1 MDTSPV
7 LSDSLSIIQ
16 VIRKPLS
23 TKNVRTPRPSGKN
36 GTCKW
41 WQITRSTATAR
52 SPSRDGIVFWLRL
65 VLSLE
70 FRTEACASL
79 SAMTKWDDSPHR
91 WRNDC
96 PRGDWP
102 DSGRKATRIPL
113 IQKGS
118 IAARTRF
125 CHRYKIFRTSNLR
138 GIPHPLDKSQCV
150 ASPECGASP
159 KEQRESAC

>member
-7 LSDSLSIIQ
+7 FSDSWSIIQ
-16 VIRKPLS
+16 VIRKPLN

-41 WQITRSTATAR
+41 WKITRSTATAR
-52 SPSRDGIVFWLRL
+52 NPSRDRIFFWLRL
-65 VLSLE
+65 VLSLG

-96 PRGDWP
+96 PRGIGQMADGGDAATANTRWQYSILGSQIAI
-102 DSGRKATRIPL
+102 DIRCLEQIISGEYCT
-113 IQKGS
+113 
-118 IAARTRF
+118 
-125 CHRYKIFRTSNLR
+125 C
-138 GIPHPLDKSQCV
+138 
-150 ASPECGASP
+150 
-159 KEQRESAC
+159 